1 MRQSNAE
8 GGLSPPLPAAVP
20 VSTSRT
26 NMGVYEFKH
35 PDTDSENSRPQ
46 NSPVNIKKK
55 HPYITICDIYVILSV
70 THISGSIY
78 FLELFMIV
86 CHIFR
91 LLKRM
96 SRARRGSEAPTFPTA
111 PWSVPTTVARMSGSI
126 PPTLPVER

>member
-8 GGLSPPLPAAVP
+8 GGLSPPLPAAVL

-46 NSPVNIKKK
+46 NSPVNIKNTRIL
-55 HPYITICDIYVILSV
+55 YYTLLSV

-78 FLELFMIV
+78 FLGLFMIV

-96 SRARRGSEAPTFPTA
+96 LRVRRGSEAPTFPTA
-111 PWSVPTTVARMSGSI
+111 PWSAPTKVARMSGSI
-126 PPTLPVER
+126 PPTLPVEW

>member
-1 MRQSNAE
+1 MDEQAGEMRQSNAE

-20 VSTSRT
+20 VSSRT

-46 NSPVNIKKK
+46 NAPV
-55 HPYITICDIYVILSV
+55 YIN
-70 THISGSIY
+70 THICIKCHPHFRKHL
-78 FLELFMIV
+78 FLLFMIV

-96 SRARRGSEAPTFPTA
+96 LRARHGSDPTFLT
-111 PWSVPTTVARMSGSI
+111 VHLFVRTTVARTSGSI
-126 PPTLPVER
+126 LPTLPVEW